1 MLEHYEERKKFLP
14 GLGKDMPETYG
25 KLAEIFQCQVFELYE
40 EVIGP
45 RNSSYYIPYM
55 MNDALEC
62 YLVLKDAR
70 ITGEYL
76 QLDPEEFPLQAQIA
90 QRDGQ
95 TALIVKQGS
104 ENVFTIWFREIEES
118 FQCYQYHRIGHFWVE
133 GQEHWRQLVYM
144 TGTIYDKY
152 EYMKEKAC
160 SDLEMELMHLIE
172 FPPFRFWSPVEES
185 LEERYPSSPRG
196 AACMKKLAKEAGDG
210 MYAFLTGI
218 YERFPAGFLEKRL
231 ASMLCSPAR
240 EPLYEMIYEKIRKAS
255 LAYPKRDYG
264 EPLNTEILKKRK
276 AVNRRLKKAGFEG
289 RYPFYRKD
297 DLQIVATE
305 EHPFTCMESRD
316 FVFRIQFMVSKCR
329 KACGRNGGF
338 FRSRDRKSWI
348 LEDLDPVLSGGLERK
363 STG

>member
-1 MLEHYEERKKFLP
+1 MKKF
-14 GLGKDMPETYG
+14 
-25 KLAEIFQCQVFELYE
+25 
-40 EVIGP
+40 
-45 RNSSYYIPYM
+45 
-55 MNDALEC
+55 
-62 YLVLKDAR
+62 
-70 ITGEYL
+70 
-76 QLDPEEFPLQAQIA
+76 
-90 QRDGQ
+90 
-95 TALIVKQGS
+95 
-104 ENVFTIWFREIEES
+104 
-118 FQCYQYHRIGHFWVE
+118 
-133 GQEHWRQLVYM
+133 
-144 TGTIYDKY
+144 
-152 EYMKEKAC
+152 
-160 SDLEMELMHLIE
+160 
-172 FPPFRFWSPVEES
+172 
-185 LEERYPSSPRG
+185 
-196 AACMKKLAKEAGDG
+196 AKEAGDG

-218 YERFPAGFLEKRL
+218 YEKFPAGFLEKRL

-348 LEDLDPVLSGGLERK
+348 LKDLDPVLSGGLERK